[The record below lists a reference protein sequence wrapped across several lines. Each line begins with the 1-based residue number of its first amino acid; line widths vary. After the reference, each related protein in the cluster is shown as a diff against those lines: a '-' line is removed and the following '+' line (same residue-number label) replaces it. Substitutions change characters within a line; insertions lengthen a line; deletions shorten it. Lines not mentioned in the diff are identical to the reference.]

1 MGEVLMVSGDEIPA
15 VYWENTEP
23 TIDNFWNNM
32 KIADTLNSL
41 QIILMLSEYYFKTNK
56 DKGYK
61 DYELEL
67 REHKL
72 NVGLIAERV
81 SDNKTIGNMVRSG
94 KGLVI
99 KKNMTNNYFKKKEDE
114 NFNIH
119 DYIADYSVVFSCRPR
134 EEVISET
141 LKHSESMEE
150 NLKKLEQTGVFVS
163 SSERIKDEPNV
174 QALSEELGIGLAHAM
189 SLSKLISLGKKKLIL
204 KNINP
209 MEEFNNARY
218 KNPGL
223 EPSAI
228 GFNNGVPVFGLVK
241 DNKLVS
247 PFGFEAGTI
256 EVSEGKLQKYITFR
270 SIA

>member
-1 MGEVLMVSGDEIPA
+1 MSEVLMVSGDEIPV

-67 REHKL
+67 REHNL
-72 NVGLIAERV
+72 DVGLIAERV
-81 SDNKTIGNMVRSG
+81 SDNSNIC
-94 KGLVI
+94 
-99 KKNMTNNYFKKKEDE
+99 NMTNNYFKKKEDE

-119 DYIADYSVVFSCRPR
+119 DYVADYSVVFSCRPR

-163 SSERIKDEPNV
+163 STEHIKDEPNV

>member
-81 SDNKTIGNMVRSG
+81 SDNITICNMVRSG

-99 KKNMTNNYFKKKEDE
+99 KKNMTNNFFKKKEDE
-114 NFNIH
+114 NFNID
-119 DYIADYSVVFSCRPR
+119 DYVADYSIVFSCRPR
-134 EEVISET
+134 EEVIYET

-150 NLKKLEQTGVFVS
+150 NLKNLEQTGVFVS
-163 SSERIKDEPNV
+163 SNEQEEPNV
-174 QALSEELGIGLAHAM
+174 QVLSEEHM

-256 EVSEGKLQKYITFR
+256 EVSEGKLQKYITFK

>member
-1 MGEVLMVSGDEIPA
+1 MVSGDEIPA
-15 VYWENTEP
+15 VYWENTES

-163 SSERIKDEPNV
+163 SNEQEEPNV
-174 QALSEELGIGLAHAM
+174 QVLSEEHM